1 MDVLWDELSGGLH
14 ELGPLLRV
22 VVRLVAAAVLGG
34 LLGFERQYEHKQA
47 GLRTH
52 MLVALGAALFT
63 AAPLVSGVGAEHV
76 TRIIQGV
83 AAGIGFV
90 GGGTILKLTDQHEVR
105 GLTTAANIWLA
116 AAVGVAAGAGW
127 LVPATVGTVLA
138 LAVLYLL
145 GRVEYWFGLEHG
157 TLTGRHGR
165 QDRPL

>member
-1 MDVLWDELSGGLH
+1 MDVLWEELCGGLH
-14 ELGPLLRV
+14 ELGPMLRV
-22 VVRLVAAAVLGG
+22 VVRLLAAAVLGG

-52 MLVALGAALFT
+52 MLVALGAAVFT
-63 AAPLVSGVGAEHV
+63 ASPLIGGVSAEQV
-76 TRIIQGV
+76 TRIIQGI

-90 GGGTILKLTDQHEVR
+90 GGGTILKLTDQREVR

-127 LVPATVGTVLA
+127 MVPAAVGTVLA
-138 LAVLYLL
+138 LIVLFLL
-145 GRVEYWFGLEHG
+145 GRAEYWFGLEHG